1 MADKQIVCSYCP
13 RKRCFFGDLSGAPE
27 FCPSLSRTELIEKTK
42 EKLRDPENQKMAQD
56 VARTWKDYGKLTRIE
71 ETILYAKLRGYK
83 KLGLAFCIGLSGEAE
98 LLTNLLFNEGFEVV
112 SVCCMCGALSSD
124 DVALPDEDKIVP
136 GSRQPMCN
144 PIGQA
149 ALLDAEGCELNILLG
164 LCVGDDTLF
173 IKHSEAP
180 VTVLA
185 VKDRVLAHNPLGAL
199 YTSRHIYTRLNTRKP
214 KKMEAESHK

>member
-1 MADKQIVCSYCP
+1 MADEQILCSYCA
-13 RKRCFFGDLSGAPE
+13 RKRCFFGDFSEAPE
-27 FCPSLSRTELIEKTK
+27 FCPSLARAKLIDEAKGRLK
-42 EKLRDPENQKMAQD
+42 DPQNQKMAQD

-71 ETILYAKLRGYK
+71 ETVLYAKLRGYK

-98 LLTNLLFNEGFEVV
+98 LFTNLLFNEGFEVA

-124 DVALPDEDKIVP
+124 DIALPEEDKIMP

-149 ALLDAEGCELNILLG
+149 AVLDAEGCELNILLG

-173 IKHSEAP
+173 IKHSQVP

-214 KKMEAESHK
+214 KKTEK